1 MPMTTNELN
10 EFLSQPLVAVLGT
23 VDDEGRPRSAPIWF
37 HWEDGAAYMFTSRG
51 TLKWRNIQH
60 QPHASLCIDWREVP
74 YRSVIMDGPVEEV
87 DRPLYDLVLS
97 MAIRYYGEEEGR
109 AFAEGYR
116 GDSPNVVAFRLVPRH
131 ISSFNSED

>member
-1 MPMTTNELN
+1 MTTNELN

-23 VDDEGRPRSAPIWF
+23 VDDEGRPRGAPIWF

-60 QPHASLCIDWREVP
+60 HPHASLCIDWREVP
-74 YRSVIMDGPVEEV
+74 YRSVIMDGPVEEA

-131 ISSFNSED
+131 IASFNSED